1 MNPSE
6 INRGLKRALEHHP
19 AAALPGSPYTVIEIL
34 RLSHDALEAFVQHAN
49 TELAATPEACVS
61 RDEMEKIREV
71 YAELLN
77 NFFPMAHTD
86 QPIRE
91 LQIIERRRIAHL
103 RGLLGEFMGLHEH
116 ARMLSEESR
125 RITERTEALH
135 HQFLD
140 EFHQLIHA

>member
-6 INRGLKRALEHHP
+6 INLGFKRALEHHP
-19 AAALPGSPYTVIEIL
+19 AAALLGSPYTVMETL

-61 RDEMEKIREV
+61 RAEMEKIRAV
-71 YAELLN
+71 YGELLN

-91 LQIIERRRIAHL
+91 LQIIERRRIGQL
-103 RGLLGEFMGLHEH
+103 RGLLDELMGLHEH
-116 ARMLSEESR
+116 ARMLSAEVH
-125 RITERTEALH
+125 RITQRTEALH
-135 HQFLD
+135 HQCLD
-140 EFHQLIHA
+140 AFHQLVQA